1 MRCKKILVVIF
12 CLSLLVPTVAAGKRR
27 IYSEKFER
35 VKKGALPKGWAY
47 DTPRTLSIKSDQ
59 VSVETDFAEQ
69 GKKSLKLNEVSDGS
83 SLQITSPDFKT
94 FITGDFVLSF
104 SFRSVGGFSGR
115 SVILLLD
122 ENGDKALG
130 INCRLDDNWR
140 YQFKNTLWYDVPNL
154 PTPVS
159 GEVYKVYLFFDTGN
173 KRMNMVV
180 NGVES
185 GWIDTYQSWDYIT
198 KISFN
203 CNDNHPAEYWIDNL
217 RISEANF
224 KKQK

>member
-35 VKKGALPKGWAY
+35 VKKGALPKGWTY
-47 DTPRTLSIKSDQ
+47 DNTCTKSAKADK

-69 GKKSLKLNEVSDGS
+69 GKKSLKLSEVSDGS
-83 SLQITSPDFKT
+83 NLQITSPDFRT
-94 FITGDFVLSF
+94 YITGDFVLTF
-104 SFRSVGGFSGR
+104 SFRSIGGYSGR
-115 SVILLLD
+115 SVIQLLD
-122 ENGDKALG
+122 EKGEKAMA
-130 INCRLDDNWR
+130 INCRLNDNWR
-140 YQFKNTLWYDVPNL
+140 YQKYIYWFDVPNL
-154 PTPVS
+154 PMPIP
-159 GEVYKVYLFFDTGN
+159 GELYKVSLYFDAAN

-185 GWIDTYQSWDYIT
+185 GWLDIHQSWNYIS
-198 KISFN
+198 KIRFN
-203 CNDNHPAEYWIDNL
+203 CNDDHPAEYWIDNIK
-217 RISEANF
+217 ISETQT

>member
-1 MRCKKILVVIF
+1 MRCKKVLVVIF

-35 VKKGALPKGWAY
+35 VKRGALPKGWTY
-47 DTPRTLSIKSDQ
+47 DAPLTRSVKLDK

-69 GKKSLKLNEVSDGS
+69 GKKSLKLSEVSDGS
-83 SLQITSPDFKT
+83 NLKIISPDFRT
-94 FITGDFVLSF
+94 YITGDFVLSF
-104 SFRSVGGFSGR
+104 SFRSLGGISGR
-115 SVILLLD
+115 SVIILLD
-122 ENGDKALG
+122 EKGDKALG
-130 INCRLDDNWR
+130 INCRLNTDWR
-140 YQFKNTLWYDVPNL
+140 YQFKNTLWYTVPNL
-154 PTPVS
+154 PTPVP
-159 GEVYKVYLFFDTGN
+159 GELYKVSLYFDTRN

-217 RISEANF
+217 RISEAKF